1 MEEKQNFVKI
11 NLSIFYLLIFL
22 VTLTFFL
29 TLFNT
34 FNFFTERT
42 LTGMAVKNSLDQNFS
57 YNVTKEK
64 ITLSLITEPPVLG
77 NKDANITITEFLDYE
92 CPFSKK
98 YFTQSYPKILKEYIE
113 TGKAKLIFRDF
124 PVHKNSEIASEAS
137 YCIREQL
144 GDEAYFEMHDL
155 LLNSQNL
162 SFQNIKFLA
171 KNFSINQEKFE
182 DCLNSERYKEV
193 IQQSLKEGVEKGVRG
208 TPTLFINEK
217 IIEGA
222 QPYIVIKNTLE
233 SL

>member
-1 MEEKQNFVKI
+1 MEEKQNFVEI

-34 FNFFTERT
+34 YNFFTEKT
-42 LTGMAVKNSLDQNFS
+42 LTGMVVKNSPDQNFS
-57 YNVTKEK
+57 SEVIQEK
-64 ITLSLITEPPVLG
+64 INLSLIAEPPVLG
-77 NKDANITITEFLDYE
+77 NKEANITLIEFLDYE

-98 YFTQSYPKILKEYIE
+98 YFTQSYPKIAKDYID
-113 TGKAKLIFRDF
+113 TGKVKLIFRDF

-155 LLNSQNL
+155 LLKSQNL
-162 SFQNIKFLA
+162 SFQNIKLLA

-182 DCLNSERYKEV
+182 YCLNSGKYKEA
-193 IQQSLKEGVEKGVRG
+193 IQQSLKEGIEKGVRG

-222 QPYIVIKNTLE
+222 QPYIVIKNTID